1 MPGDLLERLIP
12 GLHSNL
18 VKGRKGSAVCF
29 TKPFTKFT
37 KKFSDDNSLSCP
49 LPSKNYW
56 VSSNNGQSLLNELT
70 NKGMN
75 QNLFLPD
82 PSKREKKIEHSSYF
96 PESDKAI
103 WHVPSQLSTEI
114 TSHPFLF
121 ICFFNCTILHLQIAL
136 EFSFSLMATQSL
148 DNFRS
153 TIFKMSKI
161 LMY

>member
-1 MPGDLLERLIP
+1 M
-12 GLHSNL
+12 
-18 VKGRKGSAVCF
+18 CF

-70 NKGMN
+70 TKGMN

-103 WHVPSQLSTEI
+103 WHVPSLLKYRNHI
-114 TSHPFLF
+114 AFFF
-121 ICFFNCTILHLQIAL
+121 I
-136 EFSFSLMATQSL
+136 
-148 DNFRS
+148 
-153 TIFKMSKI
+153 
-161 LMY
+161 

>member
-1 MPGDLLERLIP
+1 M
-12 GLHSNL
+12 
-18 VKGRKGSAVCF
+18 CF

-56 VSSNNGQSLLNELT
+56 VSSNNGQSLLNELK

-103 WHVPSQLSTEI
+103 WHVPSLLSTEI
-114 TSHPFLF
+114 TSHSFLF
-121 ICFFNCTILHLQIAL
+121 IYFSTVQFCTC
-136 EFSFSLMATQSL
+136 
-148 DNFRS
+148 R
-153 TIFKMSKI
+153 
-161 LMY
+161 

>member
-1 MPGDLLERLIP
+1 M
-12 GLHSNL
+12 
-18 VKGRKGSAVCF
+18 CF

-70 NKGMN
+70 TKGMN

-103 WHVPSQLSTEI
+103 WHVPSLLSTEI
-114 TSHPFLF
+114 TSHSFLF
-121 ICFFNCTILHLQIAL
+121 IFFQLYNSAL
-136 EFSFSLMATQSL
+136 ADSPGIFLFPNGNSISRYI
-148 DNFRS
+148 RS
-153 TIFKMSKI
+153 TSFKMSKI